1 VRLFYDKNLNNT
13 SEKQYFAEKRK
24 RHGLMKKLCN
34 EIRKK
39 IFLHMFFKFAVNET

>member
-1 VRLFYDKNLNNT
+1 
-13 SEKQYFAEKRK
+13 
-24 RHGLMKKLCN
+24 LMKKLCN